1 MHLGLST
8 YSSNPTHLKDPIK
21 PKPEINQTN
30 YCNSQRWFFTK
41 KIWQPPVEWH
51 VFFARKSDYK
61 WSDRLP
67 PLDFAIFCQY
77 VGFSLK
83 CDENSIKPSEISTK
97 FDKILTERA
106 RANMSRSWPDLVRSW
121 PKCNE
126 IHQISTRNY
135 CSTIID
141 GISTRPSDFN
151 QFDCRNSEVMAV
163 LDPYTHNWRQVVLFQ
178 TLIDWI
184 EW

>member
-51 VFFARKSDYK
+51 VFFARISDYK

-77 VGFSLK
+77 VSFSLK
-83 CDENSIKPSEISTK
+83 CDENSIKPSGISTK
-97 FDKILTERA
+97 FDKILTELEQICQDLGQIWWDLGQ
-106 RANMSRSWPDLVRSW
+106 NVMRSIKSPL
-121 PKCNE
+121 E
-126 IHQISTRNY
+126 I
-135 CSTIID
+135 
-141 GISTRPSDFN
+141 
-151 QFDCRNSEVMAV
+151 MA
-163 LDPYTHNWRQVVLFQ
+163 PP
-178 TLIDWI
+178 
-184 EW
+184 

>member
-1 MHLGLST
+1 MQQST
-8 YSSNPTHLKDPIK
+8 VVLYQENLTTTGGVACLF
-21 PKPEINQTN
+21 
-30 YCNSQRWFFTK
+30 CK
-41 KIWQPPVEWH
+41 KIWLQMIWPI
-51 VFFARKSDYK
+51 ATI
-61 WSDRLP
+61 RLCHFLP
-67 PLDFAIFCQY
+67 ICC
-77 VGFSLK
+77 FSLK

-97 FDKILTERA
+97 FDKILTKRA

-135 CSTIID
+135 GSTIID